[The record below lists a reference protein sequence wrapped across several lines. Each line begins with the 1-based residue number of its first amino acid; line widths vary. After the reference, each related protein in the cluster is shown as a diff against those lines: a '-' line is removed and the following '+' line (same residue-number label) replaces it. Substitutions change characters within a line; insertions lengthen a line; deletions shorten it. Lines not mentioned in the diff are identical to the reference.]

1 MVRKEL
7 KEGEP
12 RRNGA
17 KHWTARLGLS
27 GSEALDDD
35 VLDVLGT
42 PRRNGAKHWTARR
55 GNEAW
60 VPGSWEPKIPSRRHQ
75 MASWPRGEEVERTRR
90 CWECLDDADEDL
102 LGDSVDA
109 AGSRVAAAPYWRVE
123 VLVVGGC
130 CCGSADPSELEY
142 ECAVLDVGQVVEE
155 RAVLRHRDPEVRRP
169 NRRLLEPELV

>member
-55 GNEAW
+55 GNEAR
-60 VPGSWEPKIPSRRHQ
+60 VPGSWEPKILRVAPGDNMLDELQSRRHQ
-75 MASWPRGEEVERTRR
+75 MASWPRGEEAEIRQ
-90 CWECLDDADEDL
+90 C
-102 LGDSVDA
+102 
-109 AGSRVAAAPYWRVE
+109 
-123 VLVVGGC
+123 
-130 CCGSADPSELEY
+130 
-142 ECAVLDVGQVVEE
+142 
-155 RAVLRHRDPEVRRP
+155 
-169 NRRLLEPELV
+169 